1 MVNTCG
7 LKHVDYLGYFPA
19 QHHNTDEDL
28 GAAWHPNYNAHQ
40 KIAYSLIPYI
50 ATITGWG
57 LQDMPV
63 K

>member
-1 MVNTCG
+1 
-7 LKHVDYLGYFPA
+7 LGYFPA

-28 GAAWHPNYNAHQ
+28 GAGWHPTYNGQ
-40 KIAYSLIPYI
+40 KKLAFSLIPYI

-57 LQDMPV
+57 LQDVPV